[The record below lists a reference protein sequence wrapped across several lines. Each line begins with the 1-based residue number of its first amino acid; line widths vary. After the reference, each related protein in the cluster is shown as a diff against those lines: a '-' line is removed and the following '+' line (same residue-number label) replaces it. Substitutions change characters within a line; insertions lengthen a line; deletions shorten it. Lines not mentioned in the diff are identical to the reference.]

1 MPADALPSFKQ
12 PPVVETVLGVQFE
25 PIRGFTNAHLGAFW
39 QTLGLD
45 WPNVADA
52 PPLEQQFEQFE
63 DERTWGPLG
72 LQLKLTSEP
81 SSRLQ
86 IRNKL
91 NDRMIQVQNGRFH
104 LNWLGQAGGEYPRYR
119 NVRPDFDKLF
129 ARFGALVKDYQLG
142 ELKLNQWEVTYV
154 NHIPKGS
161 LWHAPSDVAGISLL
175 FARPPVLP
183 MVVGPESFSGAWHFE
198 ITPKRGRLHVEIRHG
213 RRTIPDEQEILIV
226 TLTARGPFGPGAMDY
241 GEGLDIGHEVIVRG
255 FTVLTSE
262 IAHETWGLQDASI
275 KC

>member
-1 MPADALPSFKQ
+1 MSADGLPSFKQ

-52 PPLEQQFEQFE
+52 PPLEQQFEQFG

-104 LNWLGQAGGEYPRYR
+104 LNWLGQAGGEYPRYKS
-119 NVRPDFDKLF
+119 VRPEFDKLF
-129 ARFGALVKDYQLG
+129 SRFCTFVKDQQLG
-142 ELKLNQWEVTYV
+142 DLRLNQWEVTYV
-154 NHIPKGS
+154 NHIPKGT
-161 LWHAPSDVAGISLL
+161 LWNAPSDVPSVSLL
-175 FARPPVLP
+175 FASPPPLP
-183 MVVGPESFSGAWHFE
+183 MVVGPESLSGAWHFE
-198 ITPKRGRLHVEIRHG
+198 ITPKQGRLHVEIRHG
-213 RRTIPDEQEILIV
+213 RRTMPDDKEILII
-226 TLTARGPFGPGAMDY
+226 TLTARGPLNAGTLDY
-241 GEGLDIGHEVIVRG
+241 HAGLNLGREVIVQG
-255 FTVLTSE
+255 FTALTSE
-262 IAHETWGLQDASI
+262 KAHQKWGP
-275 KC
+275 K